1 MKAHYSRRNTR
12 SGRRTRPLPDGQQS
26 LDDDRCTLYIRA
38 STADQKNSLDAQ
50 EHEGRLFA
58 TRNGRQIDG
67 VFIDPGVS
75 GSKPFLQRKE
85 AKRAITHM
93 KHHGIT
99 TLLVLKL
106 DRAFRNLPDMRATLD
121 HLMAEGLTLRVIN
134 PDIDFKGSIGLL
146 IANILGAIA
155 EFELGCRGE
164 RQRDGIEVMR
174 RKRVS
179 RSQHAPFGWDLG
191 PELPDEKSHAGRP
204 LRQLLPNER
213 EQQALREIIA
223 LYERNETLQAIAD
236 RLNSDNI
243 PTKQAGKTMKRTV
256 AKGTP
261 NEHVKI
267 ITCSGQWKPQTV
279 KSVLDYA
286 ELADSPA

>member
-1 MKAHYSRRNTR
+1 MKNSYSRRNTR
-12 SGRRTRPLPDGQQS
+12 SARRSTTGH
-26 LDDDRCTLYIRA
+26 LDLTDNRCVLYIRA

-50 EHEGRLFA
+50 EHEGRAFA
-58 TRNGRQIDG
+58 SRNGREISG

-75 GSKPFLQRKE
+75 GNKPFLHRKE
-85 AKRAITHM
+85 AKAAVAHM
-93 KHHGIT
+93 KRHGIT

-179 RSQHAPFGWDLG
+179 RSQYAPFGWDLG
-191 PELPDEKSHAGRP
+191 PELHDEKSHAGRP

-213 EQQALREIIA
+213 EQAALREIIA
-223 LYERNETLQAIAD
+223 LYERNETLQSIAD
-236 RLNSDNI
+236 RLNSDSI
-243 PTKQAGKTMKRTV
+243 PTKRAGQTITRNGKTI
-256 AKGTP
+256 
-261 NEHVKI
+261 H
-267 ITCSGQWKPQTV
+267 CSGQWKPQTV

-286 ELADSPA
+286 EVAEPQP